1 MIWLIELKGLITFV
15 TIMVL
20 MVPLQV
26 YAGYRFIDYLADM
39 HVKQKYRK

>member
-1 MIWLIELKGLITFV
+1 MIWILQLKQLVIFTFLV
-15 TIMVL
+15 MA

-26 YAGYRFIDYLADM
+26 YAGYRFIDYLAEM

>member
-1 MIWLIELKGLITFV
+1 MIWLLQLKQLVAFTVIV
-15 TIMVL
+15 ML

-26 YAGYRFIDYLADM
+26 YAGYRFIDYLAEM

>member
-1 MIWLIELKGLITFV
+1 MIWLIQLKQLVLFTTV
-15 TIMVL
+15 MVL

-26 YAGYRFIDYLADM
+26 YFGYRFIDYLAEM

>member
-1 MIWLIELKGLITFV
+1 MIWLIELKQLVIFT

-26 YAGYRFIDYLADM
+26 YAGYRFIDYLAEM
-39 HVKQKYRK
+39 HVKRKYRK

>member
-1 MIWLIELKGLITFV
+1 MIWLIQLKQLVLFTTV
-15 TIMVL
+15 MVL

-26 YAGYRFIDYLADM
+26 YVGYRFIDYLAEM